1 MSEFRIDQ
9 IKSQDATRGPDVAG
23 ITTFTGTSGIVMP
36 FGGTAARNS
45 TYDGDYIGGDNLYLW
60 LSGDNYDGGTQWK
73 DKTDN
78 DRHFDLYSRYGS
90 NHVLT
95 EFTQTQLDN
104 VKALRFG
111 RYNGATND
119 SGGYNYYAQKQ
130 MSGTRFSNPASGNF
144 TIQYWTYFLSGR
156 YVISSG
162 GQTGSRGF
170 TMHDNGEGSNPPDYF
185 VSVKDGT
192 NQYSSRY
199 NDDRLGK
206 GWVNHALVWNND
218 GSSLQEKLKY
228 FQNGVIQATTIV
240 SSDSQTD
247 AQTLWTIGVPNNNK
261 TNDYAGEFWMSDLK
275 AYDRA
280 LSEYEVG
287 VNYNGLRAKHGV

>member
-36 FGGTAARNS
+36 SGGTAARNS

-78 DRHFDLYSRYGS
+78 DRHFDLYSYGGS
-90 NHVLT
+90 HVLT

-111 RYNGATND
+111 QYNGATNE
-119 SGGYNYYAQKQ
+119 SGAYNYYAQRQ
-130 MSGTRFSNPASGNF
+130 MSGTVFSNPGNGNF

-156 YVISSG
+156 YVTSSG
-162 GQTGSRGF
+162 GQTSSTGF
-170 TMHDNGEGSNPPDYF
+170 TVIDNGEGGNPPDYY
-185 VSVKDGT
+185 VSVKDGA
-192 NQYSSRY
+192 NQYNSRY
-199 NDDRLGK
+199 NDDDIDK

-218 GSSLQEKLKY
+218 GVTAQEKLRY
-228 FQNGVIQATTIV
+228 FRNGVIQATTTAT
-240 SSDSQTD
+240 SDSQID
-247 AQTLWTIGVPNNNK
+247 AETLWTIGVPNNDK
-261 TNDYAGEFWMSDLK
+261 TGNYPGEFWMSDLK